1 MTEALFLKKSIR
13 KANYIGKKN
22 GEKTMSEAVQ
32 TALPWIVC
40 GISAAIL
47 IPGIIDFFRK
57 KGKGHTDKGKDEQNS
72 WMMEGIGIGMLAGY
86 WVGKTLGNAV
96 LGLALG
102 VLIGMFL
109 GSKIK
114 KYK

>member
-1 MTEALFLKKSIR
+1 
-13 KANYIGKKN
+13 
-22 GEKTMSEAVQ
+22 MSEAVQ

-72 WMMEGIGIGMLAGY
+72 WMM
-86 WVGKTLGNAV
+86 
-96 LGLALG
+96 
-102 VLIGMFL
+102 
-109 GSKIK
+109 
-114 KYK
+114 

>member
-1 MTEALFLKKSIR
+1 MTEALFLKNVTGRQI
-13 KANYIGKKN
+13 ILEKKN
-22 GEKTMSEAVQ
+22 GENTMSEAVQ

-72 WMMEGIGIGMLAGY
+72 WMMEGIGIGMPAGY

>member
-1 MTEALFLKKSIR
+1 
-13 KANYIGKKN
+13 
-22 GEKTMSEAVQ
+22 MSEAEQ

-86 WVGKTLGNAV
+86 FPSRRAMKLSP
-96 LGLALG
+96 LAA
-102 VLIGMFL
+102 IRNE
-109 GSKIK
+109 
-114 KYK
+114 